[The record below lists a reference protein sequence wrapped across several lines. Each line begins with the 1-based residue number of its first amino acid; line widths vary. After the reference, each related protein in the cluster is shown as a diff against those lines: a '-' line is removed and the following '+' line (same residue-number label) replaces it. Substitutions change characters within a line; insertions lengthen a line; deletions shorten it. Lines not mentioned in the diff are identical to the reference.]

1 MMMVRG
7 STCSPNTADEQLAW
21 PMYTEGT
28 QYKSMNLTW
37 PLETEINMEGST
49 CDKWDAILA
58 SLEKKT
64 LQL

>member
-1 MMMVRG
+1 
-7 STCSPNTADEQLAW
+7 
-21 PMYTEGT
+21 MYTEGT